1 MKTKAAS
8 RKPVE
13 TAFQDIYRIGFIL
26 IVLFALALASC
37 SDDEKAAKPDTSEQ
51 FVGNYTI
58 EDISLSSGYK
68 YVYDVTISKG
78 AKGGLEISNFA
89 DILNVPVKAT
99 AEGSQLV
106 IKSQSFTNP
115 SGKTLKV
122 EGSGTLAGGVLTFN
136 YTTTGALDYSG
147 NCTAKKK

>member
-1 MKTKAAS
+1 MKTKSVSARS
-8 RKPVE
+8 VM
-13 TAFQDIYRIGFIL
+13 TQFQDIFRTGFIL
-26 IVLFALALASC
+26 VILFPLALASC
-37 SDDEKAAKPDTSEQ
+37 SDDEKAARPDTREQ
-51 FVGNYTI
+51 FVGNYAV
-58 EDISLSSGYK
+58 EDISASGNNYE
-68 YVYDVTISKG
+68 YDVSISKG
-78 AKGGLEISNFA
+78 AKGDLEITNFA

-99 AEGSQLV
+99 AEGNQLI

-122 EGSGTLAGGVLTFN
+122 EGSGTLAGGVLTFK